1 MQTLQELFDKYE
13 CDKGTDKHHYYKEYE
28 PYFENKRNEPVNIL
42 EIGTLAGASTA
53 AFSEYFGDKGTVYTI
68 DTFERIHPRD
78 IPILEKDS
86 VKWLKGN
93 SMDAS
98 LPNIIKNAWGKN
110 IKFDFIIDDGAHYP
124 EANRLTFDNCYPFLK
139 KDGTYFIE
147 DFYPMHIMT
156 QQELGHYWLQ
166 KHPDR
171 FNMLKHNRFMN
182 DLDNYNYV
190 CYDRRKE
197 TGNLDTFVVAVTK

>member
-1 MQTLQELFDKYE
+1 MQTLQELFDKHE
-13 CDKGTDKHHYYKEYE
+13 CDKGTEKHHYYKEYE

-78 IPILEKDS
+78 IPILKKDN
-86 VKWLKGN
+86 VKWLRGN

-98 LPNIIKNAWGKN
+98 LPNIIKNTWGKN

-124 EANRLTFDNCYPFLK
+124 EANRLTFENCYPFLK
-139 KDGTYFIE
+139 KNGTYFIE

-156 QQELGHYWLQ
+156 KQQLGHYWLQ

-171 FNMLKHNRFMN
+171 FNILKHNRFMN

-197 TGNLDTFVVAVTK
+197 TRNLDTFVVAVTK

>member
-1 MQTLQELFDKYE
+1 MQTLQELFDKHE
-13 CDKGTDKHHYYKEYE
+13 CDKGTENHHYYKEYE

-78 IPILEKDS
+78 IPILKKDN
-86 VKWLKGN
+86 VKWLRGN

-98 LPNIIKNAWGKN
+98 LPNIIKNTWGKN

-124 EANRLTFDNCYPFLK
+124 EANRLTFENCYPFLK
-139 KDGTYFIE
+139 KNGTYFIE

-156 QQELGHYWLQ
+156 KQQLGHYWLQ

-171 FNMLKHNRFMN
+171 FNILKHNRFMN

-197 TGNLDTFVVAVTK
+197 TRNLDTFVVAVTK

>member
-1 MQTLQELFDKYE
+1 
-13 CDKGTDKHHYYKEYE
+13 
-28 PYFENKRNEPVNIL
+28 
-42 EIGTLAGASTA
+42 
-53 AFSEYFGDKGTVYTI
+53 
-68 DTFERIHPRD
+68 
-78 IPILEKDS
+78 
-86 VKWLKGN
+86 
-93 SMDAS
+93 MDAS
-98 LPNIIKNAWGKN
+98 LPNIIKNAWGKH

-124 EANRLTFDNCYPFLK
+124 EANRLTFENCYPFLK
-139 KDGTYFIE
+139 KNGTYFIE

-182 DLDNYNYV
+182 DLDNYNYL